1 MLKAFIKNIFLRE
14 KYDFQTLEGI
24 NSIKIP
30 NYKSLQGISSPVNNV
45 EYILQRKA
53 TEHKKNGKMD
63 LAIACLKKANE
74 IFPYSN
80 FAWSEKD
87 YMRLVEYLKQDRQFD
102 EARKEEQKIKEMFRK
117 ARVVYEGKNIETNI
131 VGLSEKDVIDVFGGL
146 VESFDLECCCEE
158 CAKYAKRIFSIDG
171 KDKRFPRLPDCIKYY
186 SDKHKY
192 CRVPLNAFLFG
203 VNEPKWKYIGNI
215 VDWSNREY
223 KDERSKEQ
231 KESFEEMIRE
241 KEEVAK
247 DKEFYDLMFE
257 KCPEVTPKSFSG
269 YRRMKASNSE
279 NYKKLLKQAEELL
292 GYNFYK
298 EN

>member
-30 NYKSLQGISSPVNNV
+30 NYKPLQGMSSPVNNV

-102 EARKEEQKIKEMFRK
+102 EARKEEQKIKEMFQK
-117 ARVVYEGKNIETNI
+117 TRVVYEGKNIETNI
-131 VGLSEKDVIDVFGGL
+131 VGLSEKDVIAPDPFRL
-146 VESFDLECCCEE
+146 LALSLESPP
-158 CAKYAKRIFSIDG
+158 AK
-171 KDKRFPRLPDCIKYY
+171 
-186 SDKHKY
+186 
-192 CRVPLNAFLFG
+192 
-203 VNEPKWKYIGNI
+203 
-215 VDWSNREY
+215 
-223 KDERSKEQ
+223 
-231 KESFEEMIRE
+231 
-241 KEEVAK
+241 
-247 DKEFYDLMFE
+247 
-257 KCPEVTPKSFSG
+257 
-269 YRRMKASNSE
+269 
-279 NYKKLLKQAEELL
+279 
-292 GYNFYK
+292 
-298 EN
+298 

>member
-1 MLKAFIKNIFLRE
+1 M
-14 KYDFQTLEGI
+14 
-24 NSIKIP
+24 
-30 NYKSLQGISSPVNNV
+30 
-45 EYILQRKA
+45 
-53 TEHKKNGKMD
+53 
-63 LAIACLKKANE
+63 
-74 IFPYSN
+74 
-80 FAWSEKD
+80 
-87 YMRLVEYLKQDRQFD
+87 
-102 EARKEEQKIKEMFRK
+102 
-117 ARVVYEGKNIETNI
+117 
-131 VGLSEKDVIDVFGGL
+131 
-146 VESFDLECCCEE
+146 
-158 CAKYAKRIFSIDG
+158 
-171 KDKRFPRLPDCIKYY
+171 
-186 SDKHKY
+186 
-192 CRVPLNAFLFG
+192 FG

-257 KCPEVTPKSFSG
+257 KHPEVTPKSFSG

>member
-1 MLKAFIKNIFLRE
+1 M
-14 KYDFQTLEGI
+14 
-24 NSIKIP
+24 
-30 NYKSLQGISSPVNNV
+30 QGISSPVNNV

-117 ARVVYEGKNIETNI
+117 ARAVYEGKNIETNI

-231 KESFEEMIRE
+231 KESFEEMIKE

-257 KCPEVTPKSFSG
+257 KHPEVTPKSFSG

>member
-1 MLKAFIKNIFLRE
+1 MLKSFIKNIFLRE

-30 NYKSLQGISSPVNNV
+30 NYKPLQGMSSPVNNV

-102 EARKEEQKIKEMFRK
+102 EARKEEQKIKEMFQK
-117 ARVVYEGKNIETNI
+117 TRVVYEGKNIETNI

-203 VNEPKWKYIGNI
+203 VNEPKWEYSGNI
-215 VDWSNREY
+215 INWSNREY

-231 KESFEEMIRE
+231 KESFKKRVKE

-257 KCPEVTPKSFSG
+257 KYPEVTPKSFG
-269 YRRMKASNSE
+269 GFRRMKASNSE

-292 GYNFYK
+292 GYDFYK

>member
-1 MLKAFIKNIFLRE
+1 MFIKNIFLRE

-30 NYKSLQGISSPVNNV
+30 NYKSLQGMSSPVNNV

-87 YMRLVEYLKQDRQFD
+87 YMRLVEYLKQNRQFD
-102 EARKEEQKIKEMFRK
+102 EARKEEQKIKEMFQK
-117 ARVVYEGKNIETNI
+117 TRVVYEGKNIETNI
-131 VGLSEKDVIDVFGGL
+131 VGLSEKDVVDMFGGL

-257 KCPEVTPKSFSG
+257 KYPEVTPKSFSG
-269 YRRMKASNSE
+269 FRRMKASNSE
-279 NYKKLLKQAEELL
+279 NYKKLLKQAEKLL